1 MSILVTVPSAM
12 LERKPR
18 HGDPCTRCGLCCYAA
33 LCDVA
38 KLIHGNRAGPCPELQ
53 WDAGGSRC
61 GLIERSTGEAREDA
75 KLLMNAGAGCD
86 MILRGEPRNIQYM
99 RQLLVAD
106 IKNRER
112 LDAARI
118 RFGLIKPEEQGQ

>member
-1 MSILVTVPSAM
+1 MTVAVVPRAM

-18 HGDPCTRCGLCCYAA
+18 HGDPCNRCGLCCYAA

-38 KLIHGNRAGPCPELQ
+38 KMIHGNRLGPCPELQ

-86 MILRGEPRNIQYM
+86 MILRGEPRNHQYT
-99 RQLLVAD
+99 RQLIAAD
-106 IKNRER
+106 IKNSER

-118 RFGLIKPEEQGQ
+118 RFGLIEPKEQTR

>member
-1 MSILVTVPSAM
+1 MTIVAAVPRAM
-12 LERKPR
+12 LEQKPR
-18 HGDPCTRCGLCCYAA
+18 HGDPCNRCGLCCYAA

-75 KLLMNAGAGCD
+75 KLLINSGNGCD
-86 MILRGEPRNIQYM
+86 MILRGEPRNLRYLA
-99 RQLLVAD
+99 RLHAAD
-106 IKNRER
+106 IKNSER

-118 RFGLIKPEEQGQ
+118 RFGLIKPKEQP

>member
-1 MSILVTVPSAM
+1 VTVIASVPRAM

-18 HGDPCTRCGLCCYAA
+18 HGDACNRCGLGCYAA

-38 KLIHGNRAGPCPELQ
+38 RLIHGNRVGPCPELQ
-53 WDAGGSRC
+53 WDADGSRC

-75 KLLMNAGAGCD
+75 KLLINSGNGCD
-86 MILRGEPRNIQYM
+86 MILRGEPRNHRYTAS
-99 RQLLVAD
+99 LLDRD

-118 RFGLIKPEEQGQ
+118 RFGLIREQGQ